1 MPYIK
6 LDYINN
12 NFKDLFAYHDTKLNQ
27 IKYYLREGLIL
38 TKIDFS
44 KSQIDQVFKSNPN
57 NVHITDI
64 IVFKEFQRF
73 ESFERLEKCPKY
85 LVEANRDSQSVVF
98 IAAKRWR

>member
-27 IKYYLREGLIL
+27 IKYYFREGLIL

-44 KSQIDQVFKSNPN
+44 KSQIDYVP
-57 NVHITDI
+57 ITDI

-85 LVEANRDSQSVVF
+85 LVEANRDS
-98 IAAKRWR
+98 

>member
-27 IKYYLREGLIL
+27 IKREGLIL

-57 NVHITDI
+57 NVPINDI
-64 IVFKEFQRF
+64 IDFKEFQTRW
-73 ESFERLEKCPKY
+73 SKM
-85 LVEANRDSQSVVF
+85 
-98 IAAKRWR
+98 AKVPA